1 MLLRRSAAGTRRALG
16 KAKAMLTAQAS
27 ENTCDVLWKVSR

>member
-1 MLLRRSAAGTRRALG
+1 MLLRRSALGTRRALG

-27 ENTCDVLWKVSR
+27 EKNDLER